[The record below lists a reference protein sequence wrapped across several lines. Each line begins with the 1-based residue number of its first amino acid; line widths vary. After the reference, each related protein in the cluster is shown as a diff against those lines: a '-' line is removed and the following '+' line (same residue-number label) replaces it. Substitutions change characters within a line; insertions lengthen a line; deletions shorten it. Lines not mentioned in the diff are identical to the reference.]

1 MMTPEGTGDNQRRQV
16 GAELMGAARHL
27 FPASGMGGRRD
38 DTNDNYDNADNYKD
52 TNGDQCA
59 AAACEQS
66 RRLSSPRAAHE

>member
-1 MMTPEGTGDNQRRQV
+1 
-16 GAELMGAARHL
+16 MGASYHPN
-27 FPASGMGGRRD
+27 PASGMGGRRD